1 MDESIQREVMRER
14 RTNKTVDASPEK
26 VFQAW
31 ADPLQL
37 RTWWGPRGFTARE
50 VIIEPHA
57 GGRFSVEMEDD
68 EGKVFPMR
76 GAFREFEGPSRL
88 VFTTSII
95 DDPAG
100 GRPLEALN
108 TVTFEERNGR
118 TEVTW
123 RWEAIDPAPTAIVS
137 AAIAGFEHTVADSL
151 SRLAEVI
158 AGTAERA

>member
-1 MDESIQREVMRER
+1 MDERIQSEVMSER
-14 RTNKTVDASPEK
+14 RMSKAVDASPEK

-31 ADPLQL
+31 TDPLRL

-50 VIIEPHA
+50 VMIEPNE

-68 EGKVFPMR
+68 DGRVFPMR
-76 GAFREFEGPSRL
+76 GNFREFGEPSRL

-108 TVTFEERNGR
+108 TVTFEERDGR

-123 RWEAIDPAPTAIVS
+123 RWVAIDPAPTAIVS
-137 AAIAGFEHTVADSL
+137 AAVVGYEQTVADSL
-151 SRLAEVI
+151 SRLAEVMSE
-158 AGTAERA
+158 TA